1 MRRIN
6 HFRLTSGLQRLYY
19 TVQYKFYYIIGVKFH
34 IYVSTSKIQIIR
46 TSRTSSKLIG
56 NMITSQAAISSFESI
71 DMSVANKSSN
81 VSKTSSKMQ
90 NIQKERLAFSHESC
104 NMTQNLVST
113 L

>member
-1 MRRIN
+1 
-6 HFRLTSGLQRLYY
+6 
-19 TVQYKFYYIIGVKFH
+19 
-34 IYVSTSKIQIIR
+34 
-46 TSRTSSKLIG
+46 
-56 NMITSQAAISSFESI
+56 MIKSQAPISSFESI